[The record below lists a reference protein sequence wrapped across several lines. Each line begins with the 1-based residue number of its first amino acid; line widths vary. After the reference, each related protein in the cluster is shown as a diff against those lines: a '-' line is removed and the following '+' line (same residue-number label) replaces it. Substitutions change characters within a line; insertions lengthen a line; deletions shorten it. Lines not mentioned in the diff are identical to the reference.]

1 LRGNLTVPC
10 TVRDIDRI
18 WKEEKSLALLE
29 TRLSKQGDA
38 VKLPPQN
45 LDFGTGGILSDLE
58 SLGMLERIDG
68 KRIQM
73 PDVYRV
79 AFGFGRRG
87 GVKPLK

>member
-1 LRGNLTVPC
+1 
-10 TVRDIDRI
+10 
-18 WKEEKSLALLE
+18 
-29 TRLSKQGDA
+29 
-38 VKLPPQN
+38 
-45 LDFGTGGILSDLE
+45 
-58 SLGMLERIDG
+58 MLERIDG